1 MSSYVA
7 LARKYRPQDFSQ
19 LVGQDILVK
28 ILKNAIIKDKLH
40 HAFILTGIRG
50 VGKTTS
56 ARIIAKAINC
66 LDKNSASSAISCN
79 KCQNCIS
86 IANSNNQ
93 DVIEFDAASKTGV
106 DDIRDIINSIAYS
119 PINSKYKIYI
129 IDEVH
134 MLSNNAFNALLKT
147 LEEPPANVKFIFATT
162 EIKKV
167 PITILSRCMRFNLRR
182 LDQNEIIHHL
192 QNILEKE
199 GFKFDNSALE
209 LIAKLSEG
217 SVRDSLSI
225 TDQILAANN
234 YQSKVSTQEIVTS
247 LGLNNNI
254 DIINLLK
261 SLFEGDVGKS
271 LEIFNEFY
279 SKSSDIMGLMKDLMS
294 ITHDIALLNIDKNHK
309 IDALSSQEIAIINQ
323 ISNEIDI
330 SIINRMWQMLQKNI
344 NDLNN
349 FFSGKIFFEMLI
361 IRICHL
367 KSLPNLQQLL
377 LNDKLEENKVACQNN
392 NIKNN
397 VVTNSN
403 TDSDD
408 LVSEILRNFEG
419 SKLII

>member
-66 LDKNSASSAISCN
+66 LDENSASSAISCN
-79 KCQNCIS
+79 KCENCIS

-119 PINSKYKIYI
+119 PVNSRYKIYI

-182 LDQNEIIHHL
+182 LDQSEIINHL
-192 QNILEKE
+192 KNILEKE
-199 GFKFDNSALE
+199 GFNFDNSALE
-209 LIAKLSEG
+209 LVAKLSEG

-234 YQSKVSTQEIVTS
+234 YQSKISTQEIVTS

-271 LEIFNEFY
+271 LDIFNEFY

-294 ITHDIALLNIDKNHK
+294 ITHDIALLNIDKNYK

-392 NIKNN
+392 NIKNDR
-397 VVTNSN
+397 VTSSN

-408 LVSEILRNFEG
+408 LVNEILRNFEG